1 MAIMPEPDSLP
12 PMTPDPPVAPPGR
25 TPGAP
30 IAAAAPNGA
39 APAALSAF
47 LRGIERRGAVL
58 AELQSGDPAVGD
70 AALAAAMRAFR
81 SVGPGEPMAR
91 WPLRFWSLLL
101 ATPQLRRPPSGQGG
115 DEDAAWLARVLPG
128 PRAAILLRLAAG
140 LDEGD
145 AAHVLAIARPVYRR
159 ALRRALPRREDGR
172 ADPAAWLRLRAHV
185 HRRIKTLP
193 EERLAHLARL
203 REDALAGRP
212 EQAPVAEPERPRWI
226 GTALRVGVVLCVV
239 LFIASFLPWWRL
251 GGELSRE
258 ALPVEAP
265 AARFNEQTALLTHR
279 DFELLAD
286 PEGMALAE
294 DLAFLS
300 WLSVQPEIE
309 EADEEAE
316 DAGDV
321 DGEAGTGSIAAMPQ
335 GAARDAPTDLG
346 ILVETRRRAWAAMS
360 EPERA
365 AFEQR
370 VATWDALP
378 HDKAGVQREQYFAL
392 QALDGVDRALLAGT
406 RALFESLS
414 PATQRELR
422 ARWAEITLTEQ
433 RGWLLGPRLG
443 VHYAELSPLL
453 MQVPQAQRQP
463 LLDLLRVMSPQER
476 ADLAVLAYRTPP
488 QERDA
493 LRRALLETTDA
504 NRAAWLR
511 LRLER

>member
-1 MAIMPEPDSLP
+1 MPEPDSLP
-12 PMTPDPPVAPPGR
+12 PMTPDPHAATPGR
-25 TPGAP
+25 APGAP
-30 IAAAAPNGA
+30 TAAV
-39 APAALSAF
+39 PAALSAF

-58 AELQSGDPAVGD
+58 AELQCGDPAAGD

-101 ATPQLRRPPSGQGG
+101 ATPQLRRPPPGKGG
-115 DEDAAWLARVLPG
+115 DEDAAWLARVSPG

-145 AAHVLAIARPVYRR
+145 AAHALAIARPVYRR
-159 ALRRALPRREDGR
+159 ALRRALPRRDDGR

-193 EERLAHLARL
+193 EDRLAHLARL
-203 REDALAGRP
+203 REDALAGRHP
-212 EQAPVAEPERPRWI
+212 AAAPPPPQRPRWL
-226 GTALRVGVVLCVV
+226 GTLLRAGVALCVV

-251 GGELSRE
+251 GGELRKE

-265 AARFNEQTALLTHR
+265 AERFDEQTALLTHR

-300 WLSVQPEIE
+300 WASVQPELT
-309 EADEEAE
+309 EAE
-316 DAGDV
+316 DADGDAEIERATV
-321 DGEAGTGSIAAMPQ
+321 LDASQATV
-335 GAARDAPTDLG
+335 RDAPTDLG

-360 EPERA
+360 ESERT

-370 VATWDALP
+370 LATWDQLP

-392 QALDGVDRALLAGT
+392 QSLDGVDRALLRGI
-406 RALFESLS
+406 RGDFEALSD
-414 PATQRELR
+414 PAQRELR
-422 ARWAEITLTEQ
+422 ARWAELTLTEQ

-443 VHYAELSPLL
+443 VNYAELSPLL
-453 MQVPQAQRQP
+453 LQVPQEQRQP
-463 LLDLLRVMSPQER
+463 LLDLLRVMSPEER

-511 LRLER
+511 LRMER